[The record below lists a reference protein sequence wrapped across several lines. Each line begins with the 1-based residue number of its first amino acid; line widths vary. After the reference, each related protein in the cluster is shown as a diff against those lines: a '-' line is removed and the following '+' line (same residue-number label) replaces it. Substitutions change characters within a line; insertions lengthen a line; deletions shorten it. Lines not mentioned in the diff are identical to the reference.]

1 MAEFRNAYQRGDV
14 GMVLANRQVFLLT
27 KLRISSS
34 TTRVPCRFLVLL
46 ASVAHYATP
55 PFGRNC
61 TCPRF
66 YAALV
71 ECGQYDRLI
80 LGKNHFA

>member
-46 ASVAHYATP
+46 ASVAHKTTP
-55 PFGRNC
+55 PLAETVPVPVFMQR
-61 TCPRF
+61 
-66 YAALV
+66 
-71 ECGQYDRLI
+71 
-80 LGKNHFA
+80 